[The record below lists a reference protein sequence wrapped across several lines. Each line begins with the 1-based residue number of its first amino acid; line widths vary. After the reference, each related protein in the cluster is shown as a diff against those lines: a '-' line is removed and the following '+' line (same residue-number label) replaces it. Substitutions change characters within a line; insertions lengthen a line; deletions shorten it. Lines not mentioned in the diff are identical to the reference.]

1 MGRKS
6 RLKQERYFKRVCESS
21 NEVTTA
27 LLEKT
32 LDKKQIE
39 EDFKKMAL
47 IEKIHFYFS

>member
-1 MGRKS
+1 MSRKS
-6 RLKQERYFKRVCESS
+6 RLKRERYFKKVCENS

-39 EDFKKMAL
+39 EDFKRMTL
-47 IEKIHFYFS
+47 MEKIHFYFS